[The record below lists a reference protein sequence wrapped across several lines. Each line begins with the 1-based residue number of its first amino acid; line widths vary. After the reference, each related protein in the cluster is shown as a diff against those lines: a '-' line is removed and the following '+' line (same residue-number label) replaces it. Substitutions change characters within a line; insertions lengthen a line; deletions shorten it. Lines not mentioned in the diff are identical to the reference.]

1 MNVRGYQHLPS
12 APPAL
17 SACIYCR
24 TPVLPPFRPLPCGC
38 FLPLHTQ
45 CHDTIVISEVGCP
58 ACRTY
63 WVAGIASS
71 ATSVTSAAETSAARS
86 NGVGPNG
93 VGPNGVGPIVPWPSE
108 GRPSPSC
115 VSCECSPWWSV
126 YVIGILI
133 IGIGILYILF
143 HYIIE

>member
-1 MNVRGYQHLPS
+1 MIYRIISRGMNVRGYQHLPS

-45 CHDTIVISEVGCP
+45 CRDTLMISEVGCP
-58 ACRTY
+58 VCRTY

-71 ATSVTSAAETSAARS
+71 ATSVTSA
-86 NGVGPNG
+86 
-93 VGPNGVGPIVPWPSE
+93 PWPSE
-108 GRPSPSC
+108 PRPRSSC
-115 VSCECSPWWSV
+115 IACECSPWWSV
-126 YVIGILI
+126 YVIGVLI
-133 IGIGILYILF
+133 IGIGVLYLLF

>member
-1 MNVRGYQHLPS
+1 MYSCVISRGMNVRGYQHLPS

-17 SACIYCR
+17 SGCIYCR
-24 TPVLPPFRPLPCGC
+24 TPVLPPFQPLPCGC

-45 CHDTIVISEVGCP
+45 CRDTLMISEVGCP

-71 ATSVTSAAETSAARS
+71 ATSVTSAARS
-86 NGVGPNG
+86 SGAEVGEP
-93 VGPNGVGPIVPWPSE
+93 
-108 GRPSPSC
+108 RPRSSC
-115 VSCECSPWWSV
+115 VACECSPWWSV
-126 YVIGILI
+126 YVIGVLI
-133 IGIGILYILF
+133 VGIGVLYLLF

>member
-1 MNVRGYQHLPS
+1 MRGYQHLPS
-12 APPAL
+12 APPPL

-24 TPVLPPFRPLPCGC
+24 TPVSPPFRPLPCGC

-45 CHDTIVISEVGCP
+45 CHDTMMISEVGCP

-63 WVAGIASS
+63 WVGGIASS
-71 ATSVTSAAETSAARS
+71 ATSVTSVARSSAA
-86 NGVGPNG
+86 GPREA
-93 VGPNGVGPIVPWPSE
+93 GPSGGWPSE
-108 GRPSPSC
+108 ARPSPSC

-126 YVIGILI
+126 YAIGILI
-133 IGIGILYILF
+133 VGIGVLYLLF

>member
-1 MNVRGYQHLPS
+1 MISRGMNVRGYQHLPS

-24 TPVLPPFRPLPCGC
+24 TPVTPPFRPLPCGC

-45 CHDTIVISEVGCP
+45 CRDTLLISEVGCP

-71 ATSVTSAAETSAARS
+71 ATSVTSVAGPRGAEPREAWLSEARS
-86 NGVGPNG
+86 
-93 VGPNGVGPIVPWPSE
+93 
-108 GRPSPSC
+108 SPSC

-126 YVIGILI
+126 YAIGILI
-133 IGIGILYILF
+133 LGIGVLYLLF

>member
-17 SACIYCR
+17 CIYCR

-45 CHDTIVISEVGCP
+45 CRDTLMISEVGCP

-71 ATSVTSAAETSAARS
+71 ATSVTSAAE
-86 NGVGPNG
+86 
-93 VGPNGVGPIVPWPSE
+93 PIVPWPSGARSSAAE
-108 GRPSPSC
+108 VGAPWPSEPRPRSSC
-115 VSCECSPWWSV
+115 IACECSPWWSV

-133 IGIGILYILF
+133 IGIGVLYLLF